1 MWNVQVLPSSDSLYE
16 AARSGSSVLSGPM
29 RIRPLN
35 TRPTSERSAR
45 LRAESGVTD
54 SGLPTT
60 PSRYT
65 TRGGIDGDA
74 VASAIA
80 IWGMDRGRSDRTPPS
95 TTSAT
100 TRAPTIA

>member
-1 MWNVQVLPSSDSLYE
+1 MWNVHVLPSSDSLYE
-16 AARSGSSVLSGPM
+16 EARSGSSVFWGPI

-45 LRAESGVTD
+45 LRADIGVID
-54 SGLPTT
+54 AGVPTT

-65 TRGGIDGDA
+65 TGGGSVGDA

-80 IWGMDRGRSDRTPPS
+80 TWGMERGRSDRTPPRK
-95 TTSAT
+95 TRAMTSAPT
-100 TRAPTIA
+100 TA